1 MKLTTL
7 YPIFLALFSL
17 GKAFRPPAPSGNLWG
32 ARITTN
38 LSTSRFVS
46 KNEWVTVVKRK
57 NLSPGDVIPVEV
69 DGLALLVAA
78 DLAGEFSIVSSFL
91 LFLMRTWTHYLGM
104 DLLVST
110 DAGKIYAVDDKCPPI
125 GTPLDYGLILEGA
138 IIVDPLNKTK
148 FNLATGEHVGP
159 WCPSPPFFG
168 PLILGK
174 LSPPERLGTFPIRA
188 KGGDIQVFLDRQTK
202 EKYEAKYWSGLL
214 DAQGK
219 ATGDYY

>member
-1 MKLTTL
+1 
-7 YPIFLALFSL
+7 
-17 GKAFRPPAPSGNLWG
+17 
-32 ARITTN
+32 
-38 LSTSRFVS
+38 
-46 KNEWVTVVKRK
+46 
-57 NLSPGDVIPVEV
+57 
-69 DGLALLVAA
+69 
-78 DLAGEFSIVSSFL
+78 
-91 LFLMRTWTHYLGM
+91 M
-104 DLLVST
+104 DLLVCT
-110 DAGKIYAVDDKCPPI
+110 DTGKIYAVDDKCPPI
-125 GTPLDYGLILEGA
+125 GTPLDYGQILEGA

-148 FNLATGEHVGP
+148 FNLATGEHVGL
-159 WCPSPPFFG
+159 WCPFPPLFG

>member
-1 MKLTTL
+1 M
-7 YPIFLALFSL
+7 
-17 GKAFRPPAPSGNLWG
+17 GQ
-32 ARITTN
+32 
-38 LSTSRFVS
+38 
-46 KNEWVTVVKRK
+46 KNEWVSVVKRRD
-57 NLSPGDVIPVEV
+57 LSPGDVIPVEV
-69 DGLALLVAA
+69 DGLALLLAA
-78 DLAGEFSIVSSFL
+78 DL
-91 LFLMRTWTHYLGM
+91 
-104 DLLVST
+104 
-110 DAGKIYAVDDKCPPI
+110 AGKIYAVDDKCPPI
-125 GTPLDYGLILEGA
+125 GTPLDYGQILEGA

-159 WCPSPPFFG
+159 WCPFPPLFG

-188 KGGDIQVFLDRQTK
+188 KGGDIQVFLDRLTR